1 MQGTIDAA
9 LRRQRTTM
17 LAALAVGLAAGLLSR
32 WATAVHSP
40 LSLLGL
46 IAPLIV
52 IVVAVRELLHRPGT
66 AELQVDERRQAFLAP
81 PRTGLAFTPVLAGWL
96 AYVAVGEST
105 LLPLAV
111 LLAAVLLLLV
121 VVYWRRVPL
130 VALTPEGITT
140 GAPRGVVVPWDAL
153 DPSAVVPAGGG
164 SLRLPVVRPDLV
176 RGGRR
181 GRDRISLPTREL
193 AVAPAL
199 LAAAI
204 AYYTAHPEH
213 RAGIGTAAEYGRFRR
228 ELAGEPPAGQA

>member
-1 MQGTIDAA
+1 MLVA
-9 LRRQRTTM
+9 LV
-17 LAALAVGLAAGLLSR
+17 VGLAGGLLSR
-32 WATAVHSP
+32 WATTVHSP

-46 IAPLIV
+46 IAPLIL
-52 IVVAVRELLHRPGT
+52 IVVAGRELLSRPGT
-66 AELQVDERRQAFLAP
+66 AELQVDERSRALFAP

-96 AYVAVGEST
+96 AYVAVDDDT

-130 VALTPEGITT
+130 VALTGEGITT

-153 DPSAVVPAGGG
+153 GPSAVAPAGTG

-176 RGGRR
+176 KQRRR
-181 GRDRISLPTREL
+181 GRDRISLSTREL

-199 LAAAI
+199 LTAAI